1 MFKFQSFPRTA
12 TVFPAL
18 FKRTNHHQ
26 SLPQLQNATTIVETL
41 TLLLKQRQKLPQ
53 ISQIHAQITTQGLS
67 SNTSLVFAIARCYIS
82 AKNLSFAR
90 TSFDRCPFPSLLLWN
105 VIIQAYSKK
114 QNCQEP
120 FNLFRQM
127 LALEDGSRPDKY
139 TFTFVITSCSQQNTP
154 IYGDIIHALVI
165 KFGCESDTFV
175 CNSLLNLYSVFG
187 KMEEARIVFEE
198 MPQKDVVTWTSFLS
212 GYTKHGKMDRAVE
225 LFNKMPERT
234 EVSWTVMISGFVG
247 MGMYTDAIHYFN
259 CMLSDDTVKPNE
271 AVLVCVLSAC
281 AYLGALDQGKW
292 IRSYV
297 GNIETLKS
305 ANLSTALIDMYA
317 KCGKIDCARSIFNGS
332 SKRDVFTWTSMI
344 SALSIHG
351 LGEDALRVFSQ
362 MSNEGIKPDD
372 ITLLGVLNGCSHS
385 GLVEEGCSVFD
396 KMESLWGISPMIQ
409 HYGCMVDLLG
419 RAGQLERAFEF
430 VRRMPIE
437 PDIVIWRALLS
448 SCRIHRNVKLG
459 EQIINHISQ
468 SDLCGQGGGYVLL
481 SNLYASLGRW
491 EKVDGVRKQMND
503 ENIELRTGCSWIEVN
518 GIVHKFVSA
527 DKLHPRITEIH
538 QKLNQVLK
546 KARTEGGYITNT
558 NPVLFDLSDEEKEQA
573 VSWHSEKLA
582 VAFGLLSTHSG
593 TPIMIVKNLR
603 ICDDCHSAMKA
614 ISRVYSREIIV
625 RDRSR
630 FHSFREGICSCKDY
644 W

>member
-18 FKRTNHHQ
+18 FRRTNHHQ
-26 SLPQLQNATTIVETL
+26 SLPQIQNATTIVETL

-53 ISQIHAQITTQGLS
+53 ISQIHAQVTTQGLS
-67 SNTSLVFAIARCYIS
+67 SNSSLVFAIVRCYIS

-90 TSFDRCPFPSLLLWN
+90 TSFDRCLYPSLLLWN

-114 QNCQEP
+114 QNCQES

-127 LALEDGSRPDKY
+127 LALGDGSMPDKY

-175 CNSLLNLYSVFG
+175 CNSLLNFYSVFG

-225 LFNKMPERT
+225 LFSEMPERT
-234 EVSWTVMISGFVG
+234 DVSWTVMISGLVG
-247 MGMYTDAIHYFN
+247 VG
-259 CMLSDDTVKPNE
+259 
-271 AVLVCVLSAC
+271 AC

-297 GNIETLKS
+297 EKIETLRS
-305 ANLSTALIDMYA
+305 ANISTALIDMYA

-332 SKRDVFTWTSMI
+332 SKTDVFTWTSMI
-344 SALSIHG
+344 SALSKHG
-351 LGEDALRVFSQ
+351 LGEHALSVFSQ
-362 MSNEGIKPDD
+362 MPGEGIKPDD

-396 KMESLWGISPMIQ
+396 KMETLWGISPMIQ

-459 EQIINHISQ
+459 EQIIDHISQ
-468 SDLCGQGGGYVLL
+468 SDPCGQGGGYVLL

-491 EKVDGVRKQMND
+491 EKVDGVRKQMNAK
-503 ENIELRTGCSWIEVN
+503 NIELRTGCSWIEN
-518 GIVHKFVSA
+518 GTVHKFVSA

-593 TPIMIVKNLR
+593 APIMIVKNLR

-614 ISRVYSREIIV
+614 ISRVFSREITV

-630 FHSFREGICSCKDY
+630 FHNFREGICSCKDY